1 MRHRFPPPAPFK
13 PAAAQAKPA
22 PPATHWSGGAAPRR
36 ALAPPATPPR
46 HAAPRQALI
55 RPAPGARALQRATP
69 ASAGD
74 TKSAPSNSPAKK
86 PAPAPAPAPSSD
98 VKEPA
103 PSADTK
109 DVKADTG
116 PAAPLTY
123 QQRKKLLQQQ
133 MTPVVTALAKS
144 PAKIVILKSAG
155 NHFHEAGDDDGH
167 PRNADE
173 LVDCVCWHLAKGNFE
188 VSLDAKEQVTVTIQ
202 LDLGATNPKAKTN
215 WRVAGKLDKDGK
227 LYVRHCGPGG

>member
-13 PAAAQAKPA
+13 PATAQAKRA
-22 PPATHWSGGAAPRR
+22 PPAAHWSGGAAPGR
-36 ALAPPATPPR
+36 ALAPSAIP
-46 HAAPRQALI
+46 PRQAF
-55 RPAPGARALQRATP
+55 RQTVPGARAVQRATQG
-69 ASAGD
+69 ATGD
-74 TKSAPSNSPAKK
+74 TKSASSSSPAKK
-86 PAPAPAPAPSSD
+86 PAPAPVPSTD
-98 VKEPA
+98 VKDPA

-116 PAAPLTY
+116 AAPALNY

-133 MTPVVTALAKS
+133 MAPVVTALAKT

-155 NHFHEAGDDDGH
+155 NHYHEAGDDPGH
-167 PRNADE
+167 PSNADQ
-173 LVDCVCWHLAKGNFE
+173 LVECVCWHLAKGNFE
-188 VSLDAKEQVTVTIQ
+188 VSLDAQEQVTVTIQ
-202 LDLGATNPKAKTN
+202 LDVDARNPRDKKN